1 MPFDILQPLLS
12 ETFAKLQKMPALEAQ
27 TGPARRNDT
36 QTIENHLA
44 TLPEH
49 YQRIYK
55 VITESII
62 HTYYGK

>member
-1 MPFDILQPLLS
+1 
-12 ETFAKLQKMPALEAQ
+12 MPALEAQ

-36 QTIENHLA
+36 QTIENQLA
-44 TLPEH
+44 ILPEH